1 MKLKV
6 SVMGKTCQQTIM
18 PFKVN
23 SITYLILISG
33 SKDVDFGRVHHEF
46 KHNGKSLTFRIKL
59 IRYQFV
65 CYSNS
70 SIDTASNNCYVFRVI
85 IFSLLGLRVQII
97 WMIQSVTS
105 LEKFLLPLCPA

>member
-1 MKLKV
+1 MFYKLNFEFDMKLKV

-46 KHNGKSLTFRIKL
+46 KHNGKSLTLWIKL

-70 SIDTASNNCYVFRVI
+70 FIDYKKINGLGE
-85 IFSLLGLRVQII
+85 SL
-97 WMIQSVTS
+97 
-105 LEKFLLPLCPA
+105 